1 MRWLLI
7 LYLNHMKHK
16 IFNEQEYEKELKIIN
31 IEKASTMGLMIM
43 IPVFLLFGGVY
54 ILVNGNPL
62 PEIFSSSLDII
73 KFLLGSFILLVVF
86 IAGAGLH
93 ELIHGITWSIFL
105 ENGFKSIKFGVLWK
119 TLTPYCHSK
128 EPMKIKHYM
137 LGAIMPALLLGF
149 VPAIW
154 GIVVGSFWT
163 TIFGILFTIAAIG
176 DFMIIQLLIKENMN
190 DYAEDHPSEAG
201 CFVYRKRINE

>member
-1 MRWLLI
+1 
-7 LYLNHMKHK
+7 MKHK

-105 ENGFKSIKFGVLWK
+105 ENVFKSIKFGVLWK

-128 EPMKIKHYM
+128 
-137 LGAIMPALLLGF
+137 
-149 VPAIW
+149 
-154 GIVVGSFWT
+154 
-163 TIFGILFTIAAIG
+163 
-176 DFMIIQLLIKENMN
+176 
-190 DYAEDHPSEAG
+190 
-201 CFVYRKRINE
+201 